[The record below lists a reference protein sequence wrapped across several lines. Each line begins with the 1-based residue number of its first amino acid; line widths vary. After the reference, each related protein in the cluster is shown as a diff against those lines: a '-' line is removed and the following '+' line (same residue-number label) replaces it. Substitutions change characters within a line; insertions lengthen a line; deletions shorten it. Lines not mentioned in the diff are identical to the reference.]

1 MTPNYY
7 YQTSNGSWFDE
18 KDYFEFFPLHVLH
31 KTKGAARRRK
41 IATKEG
47 VYAVNLDPNKIEKVR
62 PT

>member
-41 IATKEG
+41 IVTKEG
-47 VYAVNLDPNKIEKVR
+47 VYDINSNPNKIEKVR
-62 PT
+62 PI